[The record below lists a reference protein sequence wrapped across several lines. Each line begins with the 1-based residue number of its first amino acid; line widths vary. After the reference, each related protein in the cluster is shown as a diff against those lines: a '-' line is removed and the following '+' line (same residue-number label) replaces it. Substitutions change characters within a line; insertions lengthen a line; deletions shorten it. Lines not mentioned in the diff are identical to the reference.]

1 MNLFYRSL
9 IILYLFLL
17 GVLPLSG
24 AQANQD
30 NLFYRWID
38 KTGKV
43 YYSDKVTPDH
53 AGYRRE
59 QINDQGVT
67 VKTVERPKTPEEF
80 AKERK
85 LQRLRFQQKKLIE
98 QQEARDR
105 LLLYTFEDVTNSLGD
120 KLSTIDSKLKII
132 RTSIKQLERQL
143 EEQKKSAAQ
152 WEKSG
157 RKVPQT
163 IIFKIDE
170 LQNLISSYQAAVV
183 QHSVKRESL
192 QQEYAID
199 AQRYKKLVK
208 HQYEK
213 INAQKTF
220 HASNTEDELSVI
232 NCSSKKQCK
241 KAWQLTKEY
250 LINNPS
256 GKKLITDSNLVVST
270 SAPVDQN
277 DIGASA
283 VLIRKGPENST
294 IFLDIHCKKTII
306 GQERCNREDTK
317 NWLLGFRVY
326 VLSRLKVKG

>member
-1 MNLFYRSL
+1 MNLFYRSP
-9 IILYLFLL
+9 IILYFCLL

-24 AQANQD
+24 AQAIEG

-67 VKTVERPKTPEEF
+67 VKTIERPKTPEEF
-80 AKERK
+80 AKQRK

-120 KLSTIDSKLKII
+120 KLSTLDSKLKIV
-132 RTSIKQLERQL
+132 RTSIKQLEQQL
-143 EEQKKSAAQ
+143 KEQKKSAAQ
-152 WEKSG
+152 WEKGG

-170 LQNLISSYQAAVV
+170 IQNLISSYQAAVI
-183 QHSVKRESL
+183 QHSTKRESL
-192 QQEYAID
+192 QLEYAKD
-199 AQRYKKLVK
+199 AQRYKKLVN
-208 HQYEK
+208 HQYQK

-220 HASNTEDELSVI
+220 NASNSEDELSVI
-232 NCSSKKQCK
+232 NCSSKKQCQ

-270 SAPVDQN
+270 SAPVNQN

-283 VLIRKGPENST
+283 VLIRKGPEQST
-294 IFLDIHCKKTII
+294 IFLDVHCKKTII
-306 GQERCNREDTK
+306 GMERCNRDDTK
-317 NWLLGFRVY
+317 NWLLGYRVY